1 MFVLDNLKKR
11 LDINNDSDSYY
22 HLDNT
27 YSDLKNMQARL
38 NIRGGTDQWTRMR
51 EDKLK
56 SLKKALLYSYQSAI
70 VQKYDANKDTLAIK
84 IKNIVEILKHEQVE
98 ELTQEQKDLLTELE
112 QQYSFLEG
120 DKTSLIYQQLLQN
133 IAQQLQTQQPYFRCL
148 INHDKL
154 KVDYEDKI
162 ISIPFMEPP
171 VGGVDPIQTGFH
183 NGTVFKW
190 VHGNKQEWTPD
201 TYWIVYMQYSEETAY
216 FRAEIR
222 KADEEIE
229 IITIDDEGNENSTTY
244 RGWMTGPNET
254 DTLWNIK
261 RGVVWND
268 MNYTKLLY
276 ITKDEDTTA
285 FFQRFDRVII
295 NGKPWEIQAYNE
307 SYSVNKYKDID
318 QGIIRVALKET
329 YTNTDQFIRES
340 LSAAQAENAQDQS
353 EDVQTDA
360 RIEGPNKAYPYD
372 ILVYKAK
379 GFTQDATWS
388 ISNPSLAI
396 IKELSDNGK
405 TAYVE
410 IVSDVSN
417 KQGFDINYG
426 DLEDTKIHVTIE
438 SF

>member
-11 LDINNDSDSYY
+11 LDINNDSYY

>member
-1 MFVLDNLKKR
+1 MSVLNNLTRR
-11 LDINNDSDSYY
+11 LDINNDSDNYQY
-22 HLDNT
+22 FNQ
-27 YSDLKNMQARL
+27 KNSALQHMQNRL
-38 NIRGGTDQWTRMR
+38 NVRGGTDQWTRMR

-56 SLKKALLYSYQSAI
+56 SLKKALLYSYQSAV
-70 VQKYDANKDTLAIK
+70 VQKYDVKKDSLANNI
-84 IKNIVEILKHEQVE
+84 INIVTILQDRGVLTE
-98 ELTQEQKDLLTELE
+98 TQEKILDDLQNE
-112 QQYSFLEG
+112 YSFISN
-120 DKTSLIYQQLLQN
+120 DRTSDTYINDLNN
-133 IAQQLQTQQPYFRCL
+133 IIDSLVASEPLFRCL

-171 VGGVDPIQTGFH
+171 IGNVDPIQTGFH

-190 VHGNKQEWTPD
+190 VHGNRQEWTPD

-229 IITIDDEGNENSTTY
+229 IVTIDDEGNEQSVTY

-254 DTLWNIK
+254 NTLWNIK

-276 ITKDEDTTA
+276 ITKDEDTSA

-307 SYSVNKYKDID
+307 SYSVNKYKDLD
-318 QGIIRVALKET
+318 MGIIRVALKET

-340 LSAAQAENAQDQS
+340 LAAAQAETAQDQS

-388 ISNPSLAI
+388 VSDPSLAI
-396 IKELSDNGK
+396 VKELDDNGK
-405 TAYVE
+405 TAYIE
-410 IVSDVSN
+410 IITGFSN
-417 KQGFDINYG
+417 KQGFDVNYG
-426 DLEDTKIHVTIE
+426 NLEGTKIHVTIE